1 MKHKI
6 YYVVIV
12 CLLCLGCGQSQS
24 TIKPITQPISAT
36 ILLPSKKP
44 LSNQRI
50 VLIPVEIHG
59 PIRSIVTNTNNDGV
73 FTITESEQAVY
84 PVSYKIYVIP
94 ESPKHRKLFP
104 PKYYDRDDDES
115 DLIMDMA
122 NITGNFT
129 LRMIK

>member
-12 CLLCLGCGQSQS
+12 CLLCLGCDQSQS

-50 VLIPVEIHG
+50 VLIPVEIYG
-59 PIRSIVTNTNNDGV
+59 PIRSVVTNTNNNGV
-73 FTITESEQAVY
+73 FTITESEQEIY

-94 ESPKHRKLFP
+94 ESPKHKQLFP
-104 PKYYDRDDDES
+104 SKYHDRDDDES

-122 NITGNFT
+122 NITGNLT
-129 LRMIK
+129 LRMRK